1 MDINEYLYIENLVD
15 YKSVLCPYII
25 IEINSYNNKFND
37 KLSNNYIKVIN
48 IINDN
53 NKFNNEKS
61 YYFY

>member
-25 IEINSYNNKFND
+25 IEINSYNNNND